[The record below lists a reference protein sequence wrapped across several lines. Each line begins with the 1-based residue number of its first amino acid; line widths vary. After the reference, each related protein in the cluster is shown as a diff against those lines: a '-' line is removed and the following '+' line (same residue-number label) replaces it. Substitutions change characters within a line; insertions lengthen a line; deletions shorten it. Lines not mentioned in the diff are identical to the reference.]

1 MKKLSTKKSSSSSL
15 SYEIKNSENAQQTAY
30 YRFLSSSNT
39 IQGQLNTAT
48 RTQNHPLAANLLSQL
63 ATNNSTFTKTF
74 NTLQARKQ
82 ELQNQLQSQDI
93 QQTLLTNE
101 IHDVTIHLTTNSKSP
116 KKKSLFARLLDKLK
130 MLRNRKQ
137 LLKDE
142 ISSSQ
147 NLHDEQIIKL
157 TALNRTLHTRL
168 LQAQSDKNT
177 PLVQQLDS
185 EIATVAAEQNSLI
198 SDFTVQHHSL
208 YAALQREEADEE
220 QLHTELAAAENEISD
235 SSSSIK
241 FEGVLPPCQPQL
253 QVTFPAP
260 SSSSSSSSSSLL
272 SKMLAHLK
280 VRKVRS
286 NNHKKE
292 LKKAQEKHNL
302 QLLRMAAINN
312 DLQKKLTVAKN
323 NKNRDLSMS
332 IEQEALAAS
341 RNLAQQT
348 LIWEQQKR
356 RLVSALKEE
365 EEVSDRIFGPT
376 IARHDTT
383 ANPI

>member
-1 MKKLSTKKSSSSSL
+1 
-15 SYEIKNSENAQQTAY
+15 
-30 YRFLSSSNT
+30 
-39 IQGQLNTAT
+39 
-48 RTQNHPLAANLLSQL
+48 
-63 ATNNSTFTKTF
+63 
-74 NTLQARKQ
+74 
-82 ELQNQLQSQDI
+82 
-93 QQTLLTNE
+93 
-101 IHDVTIHLTTNSKSP
+101 
-116 KKKSLFARLLDKLK
+116 
-130 MLRNRKQ
+130 
-137 LLKDE
+137 
-142 ISSSQ
+142 
-147 NLHDEQIIKL
+147 
-157 TALNRTLHTRL
+157 
-168 LQAQSDKNT
+168 
-177 PLVQQLDS
+177 
-185 EIATVAAEQNSLI
+185 
-198 SDFTVQHHSL
+198 
-208 YAALQREEADEE
+208 
-220 QLHTELAAAENEISD
+220 
-235 SSSSIK
+235 
-241 FEGVLPPCQPQL
+241 
-253 QVTFPAP
+253 
-260 SSSSSSSSSSLL
+260 
-272 SKMLAHLK
+272 MLAHLK